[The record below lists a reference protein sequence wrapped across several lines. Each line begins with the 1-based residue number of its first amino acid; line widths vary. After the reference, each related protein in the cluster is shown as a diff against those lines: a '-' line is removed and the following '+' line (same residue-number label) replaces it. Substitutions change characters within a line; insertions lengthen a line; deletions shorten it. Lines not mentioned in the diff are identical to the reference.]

1 MKLIMRHKE
10 EKELL
15 HWYFDDQTPVLE
27 PSGTNDPVEIRFR
40 GQCASSTT
48 GKLFI
53 YGGATVTKN
62 IKMSNISKHN

>member
-15 HWYFDDQTPVLE
+15 QWYFDDQTPVLT
-27 PSGTNDPVEIRFR
+27 PSETNDPEVRFR

-53 YGGATVTKN
+53 YGGATGTKN